1 MPLVTFLLAQI
12 ATDGEKK
19 EIFSTIHFLNRNLF
33 PTLFFLTDNFHGTLP
48 LNHHRQVDIIS
59 NEFPS
64 LPRTPARCAKN
75 QICFFLEHKQ
85 WGVIGANNP
94 SSFRVLAFVLFCFFL
109 FNFLSSPFYSA
120 LFKDSLCIHAREKK
134 TRVVIFQAPY
144 SREVGGSKMTLMTV
158 SIKNDHFW
166 SYPAIS
172 E

>member
-33 PTLFFLTDNFHGTLP
+33 PKLFFLTDNFHGTLP
-48 LNHHRQVDIIS
+48 LNHLRQVDIIS

-94 SSFRVLAFVLFCFFL
+94 SSFRVLAFVLFCFFNL
-109 FNFLSSPFYSA
+109 IFFLVPFTPPF
-120 LFKDSLCIHAREKK
+120 LKILCAFTRE
-134 TRVVIFQAPY
+134 RRRHV
-144 SREVGGSKMTLMTV
+144 
-158 SIKNDHFW
+158 
-166 SYPAIS
+166 
-172 E
+172 